1 MTACGVALTHSAGK
15 SPRQAGDWAPLLEGP
30 GKMSVAQVAA
40 LCQPQPIGLMAKS
53 ICGLGKQQVLLM
65 QLLRVCVIATGMSW
79 YNERSFQAVSC
90 VNASGAQ
97 LFRGG
102 LA

>member
-1 MTACGVALTHSAGK
+1 MATAGAHYIMTTAEQRGYRNGGQLQLEAASDVILTHNAGK

-53 ICGLGKQQVLLM
+53 ICGLGEQQLLIM
-65 QLLRVCVIATGMSW
+65 QLLRVCV
-79 YNERSFQAVSC
+79 
-90 VNASGAQ
+90 
-97 LFRGG
+97 
-102 LA
+102 